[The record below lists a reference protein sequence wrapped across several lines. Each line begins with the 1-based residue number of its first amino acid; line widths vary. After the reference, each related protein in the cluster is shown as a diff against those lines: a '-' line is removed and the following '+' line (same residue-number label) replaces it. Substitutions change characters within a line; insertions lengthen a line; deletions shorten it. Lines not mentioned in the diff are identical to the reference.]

1 MYTVPTTTISILR
14 GTSTDVYGDVTDT
27 ATVAASGIPASI
39 LEQRKTV
46 FTPADNRVQQIGMF
60 TGRVSQLV
68 DVRIGDRIQ
77 DERTGTIYVLDNIS
91 TVASPALGNDRRLD
105 LRKAS

>member
-1 MYTVPTTTISILR
+1 VYTVPTTTISILR
-14 GTSTDVYGDVTDT
+14 GTSTDVYGDLTDT

-39 LEQRKTV
+39 IEQRKTV
-46 FTPADNRVQQIGMF
+46 FTPADNRVQQVGFF

-91 TVASPALGNDRRLD
+91 TVSSPALGNDSRLD

>member
-14 GTSTDVYGDVTDT
+14 GTSTDVYGDLTDT

-39 LEQRKTV
+39 IEQRKTV
-46 FTPADNRVQQIGMF
+46 FTPADNRVQQVGFF

-91 TVASPALGNDRRLD
+91 TVSSPALGNDSRLD

>member
-1 MYTVPTTTISILR
+1 VYTVPTTTVTILR

-46 FTPADNRVQQIGMF
+46 FTPADNRVQQVGFF

-77 DERTGTIYVLDNIS
+77 DERTSVIYVIDNIS
-91 TVASPALGNDRRLD
+91 TVASPALGNDSRLD

>member
-1 MYTVPTTTISILR
+1 MYTVATTTISILR
-14 GTSTDVYGDVTDT
+14 GTSTDIYGDTTDT

-39 LEQRKTV
+39 LEQRKTT
-46 FTPADNRVQQIGMF
+46 FTPADNRVQQIGFF

-68 DVRIGDRIQ
+68 DVRIGDRIL

-91 TVASPALGNDRRLD
+91 TVSSPVLGNDSRLD

>member
-1 MYTVPTTTISILR
+1 MYTVATTTISILR

-27 ATVAASGIPASI
+27 DTVAASGIPASI

-46 FTPADNRVQQIGMF
+46 TTPADNRVQQVGFF

-68 DVRIGDRIQ
+68 DVRIGDRIR
-77 DERTGTIYVLDNIS
+77 DERTGSIYVLDNIS
-91 TVASPALGNDRRLD
+91 TVASPALGNDSRLD

>member
-46 FTPADNRVQQIGMF
+46 FTPADHRVQQIGVF

>member
-1 MYTVPTTTISILR
+1 
-14 GTSTDVYGDVTDT
+14 
-27 ATVAASGIPASI
+27 
-39 LEQRKTV
+39 V
-46 FTPADNRVQQIGMF
+46 FTPADNRVQQVGFF

-91 TVASPALGNDRRLD
+91 TVSSPALGNDSRLD